1 MEQGGACAPPCSKCV
16 LAVEVK
22 TMRLREKPTRLPQR
36 QRTSLDYRESIWGYT
51 FIAPMLLGFLI
62 ITVAPV
68 IATFVYSLT
77 NKNMMS
83 RTTRFIGMDNYVKL
97 LKDKTFRSTM
107 IQTLEFTVLLI
118 PSNMVLTLA
127 LAVLL
132 KEKFRGCGFFR
143 TAVFTP
149 VVTSVVVWG
158 VLWRYIFQTDNGLVN
173 AVLRMF
179 GITGPQWLM
188 NTDLA
193 IPVSVFITLVKGLG
207 MNMVMFI
214 GAMLDV
220 PQDYYEAA
228 SLDGA
233 SKWKQFTSITL
244 PNIAPTIFLVLI
256 MTTIGSL
263 KVFGQIK
270 ALSNGGPGTS
280 SYVMVFYIYEM
291 AFRNYKFGYAS
302 AASVI
307 LFLMIVTLTI
317 IQWVGRKKWVFHE
330 D

>member
-1 MEQGGACAPPCSKCV
+1 MSNIT
-16 LAVEVK
+16 K
-22 TMRLREKPTRLPQR
+22 TCKRRRR
-36 QRTSLDYRESIWGYT
+36 SLEYRESIWGYT
-51 FIAPMLLGFLI
+51 FIAPMLIGFLI

-68 IATFVYSLT
+68 VATFVYSLT

-83 RTTRFIGMDNYVKL
+83 RTTTFIGLENYAKL

-107 IQTLEFTVLLI
+107 MQTLEFTLLLI
-118 PSNMVLTLA
+118 PSNLVLTLA

-132 KEKFRGCGFFR
+132 KDKFRGCGFFR

-158 VLWRYIFQTDNGLVN
+158 VLWKYIFQTDNGLVN
-173 AVLRMF
+173 SMLRMF

-220 PQDYYEAA
+220 PEDYYEAA

-291 AFRNYKFGYAS
+291 AFKNYKFGYAS
-302 AASVI
+302 AASVV
-307 LFLMIVTLTI
+307 LFLMIVALTI
-317 IQWVGRKKWVFHE
+317 IQWKGRKKWVYHE

>member
-1 MEQGGACAPPCSKCV
+1 MK
-16 LAVEVK
+16 K
-22 TMRLREKPTRLPQR
+22 TEKPAILPQR
-36 QRTSLDYRESIWGYT
+36 RRTSLDYRESIWGYT

-62 ITVAPV
+62 ITVVPV

-83 RTTRFIGMDNYVKL
+83 RTTSFIGLENYAKL
-97 LKDKTFRSTM
+97 FKDKTFRSTM
-107 IQTLEFTVLLI
+107 LQTLEFTVLLI
-118 PSNMVLTLA
+118 PSNLVLTLA

-132 KEKFRGCGFFR
+132 KDKFRGCGFFR

-158 VLWRYIFQTDNGLVN
+158 VLWRYIFQTDNGLIN
-173 AVLRMF
+173 AVLKMF

-188 NTDLA
+188 STDLA

-233 SKWKQFTSITL
+233 SKWKQFFSITL

-291 AFRNYKFGYAS
+291 AFRNFKFGYAS
-302 AASVI
+302 AASVV
-307 LFLMIVTLTI
+307 LFLMIVVLTI
-317 IQWVGRKKWVFHE
+317 IQWKGRKKWVFHE

>member
-1 MEQGGACAPPCSKCV
+1 MK
-16 LAVEVK
+16 K
-22 TMRLREKPTRLPQR
+22 TEKPAILPQR
-36 QRTSLDYRESIWGYT
+36 RRTSLDYRESIWGYT

-83 RTTRFIGMDNYVKL
+83 RTTSFIGLENYAKL
-97 LKDKTFRSTM
+97 FKDKTFRSTM
-107 IQTLEFTVLLI
+107 LQTLEFTVLLI
-118 PSNMVLTLA
+118 PSNLVLTLA

-132 KEKFRGCGFFR
+132 KDKFRGCGFFR

-158 VLWRYIFQTDNGLVN
+158 VLWRYIFQTDNGLIN
-173 AVLRMF
+173 AVLKMF

-188 NTDLA
+188 STDLA

-233 SKWKQFTSITL
+233 SKWKQFFSITL

-291 AFRNYKFGYAS
+291 AFRNFKFGYAS
-302 AASVI
+302 AASVV
-307 LFLMIVTLTI
+307 LFLMIVVLTI
-317 IQWVGRKKWVFHE
+317 IQWKGRKKWVFHE

>member
-1 MEQGGACAPPCSKCV
+1 MK
-16 LAVEVK
+16 L
-22 TMRLREKPTRLPQR
+22 TEKPVRLTQR
-36 QRTSLDYRESIWGYT
+36 RRTSLDYRESIWGYT

-83 RTTRFIGMDNYVKL
+83 RTTRFIGLENYVKL
-97 LKDKTFRSTM
+97 FKDKTFRSTM

-118 PSNMVLTLA
+118 PSNLVLTLA

-173 AVLRMF
+173 ALLRMF

-220 PQDYYEAA
+220 PDDYYEAA
-228 SLDGA
+228 ELDGA
-233 SKWKQFTSITL
+233 TKWKQFTSITL

-302 AASVI
+302 AASVV

>member
-1 MEQGGACAPPCSKCV
+1 
-16 LAVEVK
+16 
-22 TMRLREKPTRLPQR
+22 
-36 QRTSLDYRESIWGYT
+36 
-51 FIAPMLLGFLI
+51 MLLGFLI

-83 RTTRFIGMDNYVKL
+83 RTTSFIGLENYAKL
-97 LKDKTFRSTM
+97 FKDKTFRSTM
-107 IQTLEFTVLLI
+107 LQTLEFTVLLI
-118 PSNMVLTLA
+118 PSNLVLTLA

-132 KEKFRGCGFFR
+132 KDKFRGCGFFR

-158 VLWRYIFQTDNGLVN
+158 VLWRYIFQTDNGLIN
-173 AVLRMF
+173 AVLKMF

-188 NTDLA
+188 STDLA

-233 SKWKQFTSITL
+233 SKWKQFFSITL

-291 AFRNYKFGYAS
+291 AFRNFKFGYAS
-302 AASVI
+302 AASVV
-307 LFLMIVTLTI
+307 LFLMIVVLTI
-317 IQWVGRKKWVFHE
+317 IQWKGRKKWVFHE

>member
-1 MEQGGACAPPCSKCV
+1 MK
-16 LAVEVK
+16 L
-22 TMRLREKPTRLPQR
+22 TEKPVRLPQR
-36 QRTSLDYRESIWGYT
+36 RRTSLDYRESIWGYT

-68 IATFVYSLT
+68 IATFAYSLT

-83 RTTRFIGMDNYVKL
+83 RTTRFIGLENYVKL
-97 LKDKTFRSTM
+97 FKDKTFRSTM

-118 PSNMVLTLA
+118 PSNLVLTLA

-173 AVLRMF
+173 ALLRMF

-193 IPVSVFITLVKGLG
+193 IPVSVFITLIKGLG

-220 PQDYYEAA
+220 PDDYYEAA
-228 SLDGA
+228 ELDGA
-233 SKWKQFTSITL
+233 TKWKQFTSITL

-302 AASVI
+302 AASVV

>member
-1 MEQGGACAPPCSKCV
+1 MGDQN
-16 LAVEVK
+16 K
-22 TMRLREKPTRLPQR
+22 TCMIQR
-36 QRTSLDYRESIWGYT
+36 KRHKSLEYRESGWGYA
-51 FIAPMLLGFLI
+51 FISVMLIGFLV

-68 IATFVYSLT
+68 IATFIYSLT
-77 NKNMMS
+77 DKNMMKRS
-83 RTTRFIGMDNYVKL
+83 VDFIGFANYIEL
-97 LKDKTFRSTM
+97 FKDKVFIDT
-107 IQTLEFTVLLI
+107 IWQTLEFTVLLI
-118 PSNMVLTLA
+118 PTNLVLTLA

-132 KEKFRGCGFFR
+132 KKKFRGCGFFR

-173 AVLRMF
+173 SVLQMF
-179 GITGPQWLM
+179 GIQGPQWLM
-188 NTDLA
+188 NIDLA
-193 IPVSVFITLVKGLG
+193 IPISVFITLVKGLG
-207 MNMVMFI
+207 MNMIMFI

-220 PQDYYEAA
+220 PDDYYEAA

-233 SKWKQFTSITL
+233 TKLKQFFSITL
-244 PNIAPTIFLVLI
+244 PCIAPTIFMVLI

-280 SYVMVFYIYEM
+280 SYVMVYYIYQM
-291 AFRNYKFGYAS
+291 AFKNYRFGFAS

-307 LFLMIVTLTI
+307 LFLMIVALTI
-317 IQWVGRKKWVFHE
+317 VQWKGRKKWVYYE

>member
-1 MEQGGACAPPCSKCV
+1 MNMKQA
-16 LAVEVK
+16 
-22 TMRLREKPTRLPQR
+22 TKPNRLPQR
-36 QRTSLDYRESIWGYT
+36 RRTSLDYRESIWGYT

-83 RTTRFIGMDNYVKL
+83 RTTSFIGMENYIKL
-97 LKDKTFRSTM
+97 FKDKTFRSTM
-107 IQTLEFTVLLI
+107 MQTLEFTVLLI
-118 PSNMVLTLA
+118 PSNLVLTLA

-158 VLWRYIFQTDNGLVN
+158 VLWKYILQTDNGLVN
-173 AVLRMF
+173 TVLRML

-207 MNMVMFI
+207 MNMIMFI

-220 PQDYYEAA
+220 PDDYYEAA
-228 SLDGA
+228 ELDGA
-233 SKWKQFTSITL
+233 TKWKQFTHITL

-291 AFRNYKFGYAS
+291 AFKNYKFGFAS
-302 AASVI
+302 AASVV
-307 LFLMIVTLTI
+307 LFLMIVALTI

>member
-1 MEQGGACAPPCSKCV
+1 
-16 LAVEVK
+16 
-22 TMRLREKPTRLPQR
+22 
-36 QRTSLDYRESIWGYT
+36 
-51 FIAPMLLGFLI
+51 MLMGFLI

-83 RTTRFIGMDNYVKL
+83 RTTEFIGMENYAKL

-107 IQTLEFTVLLI
+107 LQTLEFTVLLI
-118 PSNMVLTLA
+118 PSNLVLTLA

-132 KEKFRGCGFFR
+132 KDKFRGCGFFR

-158 VLWRYIFQTDNGLVN
+158 VLWKYIFQTDNGLIN
-173 AVLRMF
+173 SILRMF

-207 MNMVMFI
+207 MNMIMFI

-220 PQDYYEAA
+220 PEDYYEAA

-291 AFRNYKFGYAS
+291 AFKNYKFGYAS
-302 AASVI
+302 AASVV
-307 LFLMIVTLTI
+307 LFLMIVALTI
-317 IQWVGRKKWVFHE
+317 IQWKGRKKWVYHE

>member
-1 MEQGGACAPPCSKCV
+1 
-16 LAVEVK
+16 
-22 TMRLREKPTRLPQR
+22 
-36 QRTSLDYRESIWGYT
+36 
-51 FIAPMLLGFLI
+51 MLIGFLV

-68 IATFVYSLT
+68 IATFVYSFT

-83 RTTRFIGMDNYVKL
+83 RTTEFIGWENYQKL
-97 LKDKTFRSTM
+97 FKDKTFRSTM
-107 IQTLEFTVLLI
+107 LQTLEFTLLLI
-118 PSNMVLTLA
+118 PSNLVLTLA
-127 LAVLL
+127 LAALL
-132 KEKFRGCGFFR
+132 KDKFRGSGFFR

-158 VLWRYIFQTDNGLVN
+158 VLWKYLFQTDNGLVN
-173 AVLRMF
+173 SVLRMF
-179 GITGPQWLM
+179 GIAGPQWLM

-233 SKWKQFTSITL
+233 TKWKQFFSITL

-291 AFRNYKFGYAS
+291 AFKSYKFGYAS
-302 AASVI
+302 AASVV
-307 LFLMIVTLTI
+307 LFLMIVALTI
-317 IQWVGRKKWVFHE
+317 IQWKGRKKWVYHE

>member
-1 MEQGGACAPPCSKCV
+1 MFSLAPLNKLRAEDKKMDRNTRR
-16 LAVEVK
+16 LASSG
-22 TMRLREKPTRLPQR
+22 RRRG
-36 QRTSLDYRESIWGYT
+36 SLEYQDGKWGYA
-51 FIAPMLLGFLI
+51 FIAPMLIGFLI
-62 ITVAPV
+62 ITVVPV

-83 RTTRFIGMDNYVKL
+83 RTTDFVALENFKKL
-97 LKDKTFRSTM
+97 FKDKTFLSTM
-107 IQTLEFTVLLI
+107 LQTLEFTLLLI
-118 PSNMVLTLA
+118 PSNLVLTLA
-127 LAVLL
+127 LAALL
-132 KEKFRGCGFFR
+132 KDRFRGCGFFR

-158 VLWRYIFQTDNGLVN
+158 VLWRYLFQADNGLIN
-173 AVLRMF
+173 AVLRMI
-179 GITGPQWLM
+179 GIKGPQWLM
-188 NTDLA
+188 NTSLA
-193 IPVSVFITLVKGLG
+193 IPISVFITLVKGLG

-233 SKWKQFTSITL
+233 NKRQQFFSITL
-244 PNIAPTIFLVLI
+244 PSIAPTIFLVLI

-291 AFRNYKFGYAS
+291 AFKNYKFGYAS
-302 AASVI
+302 AASVV

-317 IQWVGRKKWVFHE
+317 LQWVSRKKWVYHE

>member
-1 MEQGGACAPPCSKCV
+1 MKQA
-16 LAVEVK
+16 
-22 TMRLREKPTRLPQR
+22 TKPNRLPQR
-36 QRTSLDYRESIWGYT
+36 RRTSLDYRESIWGYT

-83 RTTRFIGMDNYVKL
+83 RTTRFIGMENYIKL

-107 IQTLEFTVLLI
+107 MQTLEFTVLLI
-118 PSNMVLTLA
+118 PSNLVLTLA

-158 VLWRYIFQTDNGLVN
+158 VLWKYILQTDNGLVN
-173 AVLRMF
+173 TVLRML

-207 MNMVMFI
+207 MNMIMFI

-220 PQDYYEAA
+220 PDDYYEAA
-228 SLDGA
+228 ELDGA
-233 SKWKQFTSITL
+233 TKWKQFTSITL

-291 AFRNYKFGYAS
+291 AFKNYKFGYAS
-302 AASVI
+302 AASVV
-307 LFLMIVTLTI
+307 LFLMIVALTI
-317 IQWVGRKKWVFHE
+317 IQWVGRKRWVFHE